1 MSTPRGRTITGRG
14 NRTMTSYAGI
24 NPEITDSYR
33 RTLEFNNSL
42 LLQQFDQRCD
52 FQTGE
57 QVRKMRH
64 GYLGVAPASEEKIQ
78 KYVETREKN
87 KEKRRETYEKRLT
100 ANVEPSIQRYA
111 HNIRMFISGSGEE
124 SYI

>member
-1 MSTPRGRTITGRG
+1 
-14 NRTMTSYAGI
+14 MTTYYGI

-42 LLQQFDQRCD
+42 LIQQFDQRYD
-52 FQTGE
+52 FQT
-57 QVRKMRH
+57 QQHVRKMTTSLLISR
-64 GYLGVAPASEEKIQ
+64 PWTEEEVQ
-78 KYVETREKN
+78 KYLASRSKN
-87 KEKRRETYEKRLT
+87 KERRRQAYTKRLQD
-100 ANVEPSIQRYA
+100 NVEGSVQRYA

>member
-1 MSTPRGRTITGRG
+1 MSY
-14 NRTMTSYAGI
+14 SGI

-57 QVRKMRH
+57 QASKMRR
-64 GYLGVAPASEEKIQ
+64 GYLGAAPASEEKVQ
-78 KYVETREKN
+78 KYIETREKN
-87 KEKRRETYEKRLT
+87 KEKRRQAYEKKLI
-100 ANVEPSIQRYA
+100 ANVEPSVQRYA
-111 HNIRMFISGSGEE
+111 HNIKMFISGSGEE

>member
-1 MSTPRGRTITGRG
+1 MATYS
-14 NRTMTSYAGI
+14 GI

-42 LLQQFDQRCD
+42 LLRQFDQRYN
-52 FQTGE
+52 FQTAE
-57 QVRKMRH
+57 RVRKMRS
-64 GYLGVAPASEEKIQ
+64 GYMGAAPTGEKAIVKYEEG
-78 KYVETREKN
+78 RAKN
-87 KEKRRETYEKRLT
+87 MEKRRQAYERKLT
-100 ANVEPSIQRYA
+100 ASVEPSVQKYG

>member
-1 MSTPRGRTITGRG
+1 MVVYS
-14 NRTMTSYAGI
+14 GI

-42 LLQQFDQRCD
+42 LLQQFDQRCQ
-52 FQTGE
+52 FQTD
-57 QVRKMRH
+57 QHVRRMRSSYF
-64 GYLGVAPASEEKIQ
+64 GAQPVDEEKIRR
-78 KYVETREKN
+78 YTESREKN

-100 ANVEPSIQRYA
+100 SNVEPSVQRYA
-111 HNIRMFISGSGEE
+111 HNIRAFVQGSGEE